1 MSVCGTVCGTAPSI
15 ATATTTS
22 SSRPPSMQPPVTGVK
37 CWMECGTVEHLTNVG
52 NGRSP
57 KWLCGP
63 CNSSR
68 KALDRQAKDST
79 ANKNLLVTLKNN
91 QCEYK
96 ATVRKNRLEEHIKVG
111 QGNSALARSLILER
125 AKHIAHSFQAT
136 AEAVNEVAFVTD
148 VLWMTMPEY
157 IAHHVYT
164 KGMTR
169 EEATVTVIA
178 YNNYMLV
185 CIFIYTC
192 ICIFIRICLYWVIP

>member
-91 QCEYK
+91 QCDYK
-96 ATVRKNRLEEHIKVG
+96 ATVRKNRFEEHIKTG
-111 QGNSALARSLILER
+111 KGNSALARSLILER